1 MLCIVNPRLIGL
13 MPFHHGV
20 KANFPI
26 SLPTFNMSIGKSL
39 SRYKYFIYRDNRP
52 FGFLYRKISNL
63 HISWAMNII
72 VVYILVKF
80 FKGLGWNLAT
90 FGLFGLGES
99 KVTKKYIKEESFYK
113 NPALVPFAWNFIIN
127 QTLIIVYAN
136 IEINSRVAS
145 TNPVYYWAFA

>member
-1 MLCIVNPRLIGL
+1 
-13 MPFHHGV
+13 
-20 KANFPI
+20 
-26 SLPTFNMSIGKSL
+26 
-39 SRYKYFIYRDNRP
+39 
-52 FGFLYRKISNL
+52 
-63 HISWAMNII
+63 MNII
-72 VVYILVKF
+72 VVYIFVKF

-99 KVTKKYIKEESFYK
+99 KVTKKYIKQESFYK